1 MKFATVGVANVSS
14 VRRVGVARAS
24 SVRRVS
30 SVRKILNLDRR
41 GLGIALGKDKQ
52 RYNRHECVYV
62 CVCTHMSIC
71 YFLALCLVSANTWG
85 PRRPLVQ
92 TLGGPADL

>member
-1 MKFATVGVANVSS
+1 MKFATVGVARVSS

-24 SVRRVS
+24 I
-30 SVRKILNLDRR
+30 VRKILNLDRR

-52 RYNRHECVYV
+52 RYNRHACVYV
-62 CVCTHMSIC
+62 FVCTHMSIC

-85 PRRPLVQ
+85 PHRPLVQ